1 MSFMTERYFQMLES
15 HKLYDRIFDDYSLRL
30 FVEHHVVCVW
40 SYNYLLRNIYQEL
53 VSMIQPLNSQAQKE
67 ALRIISEAIL
77 EEEVE
82 EQTDGSLLS
91 HLEIY
96 LEAMQ
101 ELGADVGPILS
112 FFDMQESGASWQES
126 LAASHFPASV
136 AQYARSMGELFERP
150 LHERAAVLF
159 YEGEPFIPDTFLNRL
174 GQLGARHDVNRL
186 LDYFERHIEGL
197 KRPGFSTSGRLVEIF
212 CGDNPQLND
221 EAEKAAEQAMQIRID
236 LWNKLSDNLGAGPA
250 KASPRRNLRLVT
262 GAL

>member
-30 FVEHHVVCVW
+30 FVEYHVVCVW
-40 SYNYLLRNIYQEL
+40 AYNYLLRDIYQEL
-53 VSMIQPLNSQAQKE
+53 VSMIQPLNSQSQKE
-67 ALRIISEAIL
+67 AIRLISETIL

-82 EQTDGSLLS
+82 EQNDGSLLS

-101 ELGADVGPILS
+101 ALGADVGPILS
-112 FFDMQESGASWQES
+112 FFDMQESGSTWEEALEE
-126 LAASHFPASV
+126 ARFPPAV
-136 AQYARSMGELFERP
+136 ARYAQGLGRMFARP

-174 GQLGARHDVNRL
+174 GQLGAKHSVNRL

-197 KRPGFSTSGRLVEIF
+197 KRPGFSASGRLVEIF

-221 EAEKAAEQAMQIRID
+221 EAEKAAEEVMRLRVD
-236 LWNKLSDNLGAGPA
+236 LWNNLADQLGAAPG
-250 KASPRRNLRLVT
+250 KAPNRQGLRLIT
-262 GAL
+262 SAL